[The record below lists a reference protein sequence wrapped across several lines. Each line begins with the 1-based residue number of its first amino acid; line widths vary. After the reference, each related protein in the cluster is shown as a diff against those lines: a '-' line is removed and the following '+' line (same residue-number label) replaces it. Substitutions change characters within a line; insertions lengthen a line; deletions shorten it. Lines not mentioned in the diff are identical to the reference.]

1 MNNDFFNDDN
11 FLNQDE
17 SEVLSILYPQN
28 TSVITYEDLLEN
40 SKLLNVKLSD
50 EFLKQMF
57 KEADVNFD
65 NKLSR

>member
-17 SEVLSILYPQN
+17 NEVLSILYPQN
-28 TSVITYEDLLEN
+28 TNVITYEDLLEN

-50 EFLKQMF
+50 EFLK
-57 KEADVNFD
+57 
-65 NKLSR
+65 

>member
-17 SEVLSILYPQN
+17 NEVLSILYPQN

-57 KEADVNFD
+57 KEADVNLD

>member
-17 SEVLSILYPQN
+17 NEVLSILYPQN